1 MLLAK
6 PKLDAIEVVISETL
20 INSYISHDKFD
31 SVNNVLRECNEMKQR
46 IKS

>member
-20 INSYISHDKFD
+20 ISSYISHDKFD